1 MSALGLAFAL
11 GSWLAFAPAP
21 TSEPATSEPSASEPA
36 AAVPQES
43 PIIVTTRLSPDPS
56 HVGDVLELEIVAAFP
71 RGHSVNLP
79 VGVAFAPLHLVDV
92 VEGEP
97 EVTGD
102 SLRKTFRVRL
112 QHFAP
117 GPAEVP
123 AFSLTYVDPEAA
135 VRTVAVP
142 ATAFTVEA
150 LLANEPDPER
160 KPEDPPISIEYP
172 NTLAET
178 VIVSVLATILGIIVL
193 ALVVRRVL
201 RRRRP
206 AKPVPAI
213 PPHVL
218 ALEALAE
225 LEKSELLDEGR
236 VQDYYLQ
243 LTEIAKAY
251 LEGRFGVP
259 ALDQTTEEIRRWLL
273 SQAASVE
280 PLTPSELIDF
290 LQRCDLVKFA
300 RMHPETDESHAD
312 LGFVRDAVERSQP
325 RIESPRPAAP
335 AANDDAPPSA
345 KEAS

>member
-1 MSALGLAFAL
+1 LIALLLALWLRSSLAL
-11 GSWLAFAPAP
+11 APAP
-21 TSEPATSEPSASEPA
+21 SEPAPPA
-36 AAVPQES
+36 GDVAES
-43 PIIVTTRLSPDPS
+43 PIVVTTRLSPDPS
-56 HVGDVLELEIVAAFP
+56 HVGDVLELEVVAAFP

-92 VEGEP
+92 EESEP

-102 SLRKTFRVRL
+102 GLRKTFRVRL

-123 AFSLTYVDPEAA
+123 SFSLTYVDPAGA
-135 VRTVAVP
+135 VHTVAVP
-142 ATAFTVEA
+142 AIAFTVDA

-178 VIVSVLATILGIIVL
+178 VIVSVLATTL
-193 ALVVRRVL
+193 ALVVLGLVLRRVL

-206 AKPVPAI
+206 ARPVPAI

-251 LEGRFGVP
+251 LERRFGVP

-273 SQAASVE
+273 REAAQVE

-312 LGFVRDAVERSQP
+312 LGFVRDAVERSRP
-325 RIESPRPAAP
+325 RAEPPRPAAP